1 MSTMLGVIGGG
12 QLGNYFVLAAQKMGY
27 QTAVLDPDPRAPAG
41 VHADRHIIAQ
51 YDDADALRE
60 LAAICSA
67 VTIEFENPPVS
78 SLEFLAQ
85 YVPVRPSPACVAI
98 AQNRREEKQFCESI
112 GLLVAPYEVL
122 ETQADIERICS
133 DGINPSRNPFSTPL
147 LMKTMRLGYDGK
159 GQQKISDFSEI
170 PSLWNN
176 VGNVPCVV
184 EQMITLHAEFS
195 IILAR
200 SADGTIAMFA
210 PTHNVHVDGIL
221 DVSTAPFTGGHGF
234 LQRGELAAI
243 RIAEKLDYVGVL
255 AVEFFV
261 SDDTLFVN
269 ELAPRPHNSGHW
281 TLDAAHTSQ
290 FEQQVRA
297 LVGSALGDPS
307 MTHSATAMVNLLG
320 DRWAD
325 GEPHFDLLQND
336 PRTHLHLYGKNEA
349 RPGRKMGHV
358 TVVGDDVDGVALQAV
373 NIRTSI
379 TRRDDSTNTE
389 V

>member
-12 QLGNYFVLAAQKMGY
+12 QLGSYFVLAAQKMGY
-27 QTAVLDPDPRAPAG
+27 QTAVLDPDPHAPAG

-51 YDDADALRE
+51 YDDTEALRE

-67 VTIEFENPPVS
+67 VTIEFENPPVL

-85 YVPVRPSPACVAI
+85 YIPVRPSPACVAI

-122 ETQADIERICS
+122 ETPADIERICS
-133 DGINPSRNPFSTPL
+133 HGINPSRNPFSTPL
-147 LMKTMRLGYDGK
+147 LMKTTRLGYDGK

-170 PSLWNN
+170 PSLWDN

-195 IILAR
+195 IILSR

-221 DVSTAPFTGGHGF
+221 DISTAPFTGDHGF

-290 FEQQVRA
+290 FEQQVHA

-320 DRWAD
+320 DRWAH
-325 GEPHFDLLQND
+325 GEPHFDLLQNE
-336 PRTHLHLYGKNEA
+336 PHTHLHLYGKNEA

-373 NIRTSI
+373 NIRTAI
-379 TRRDDSTNTE
+379 TQRDDSKTE
-389 V
+389 

>member
-12 QLGNYFVLAAQKMGY
+12 QLGKYFVLAAQKMGY
-27 QTAVLDPDPRAPAG
+27 QAAVLDPDPLAPAG
-41 VHADRHIIAQ
+41 AHADRHLIAQ
-51 YDDADALRE
+51 YDDPEALRE

-85 YVPVRPSPACVAI
+85 YVTVRPSPRSVAI
-98 AQNRREEKQFCESI
+98 AQNRHHEKQFCESI
-112 GLLVAPYEVL
+112 GLFVAPYEL
-122 ETQADIERICS
+122 IETQADIERICS
-133 DGINPSRNPFSTPL
+133 YGINPSPNPFSTPL
-147 LMKTMRLGYDGK
+147 LMKTTRLGYDGK

-170 PSLWNN
+170 SSLWDN

-195 IILAR
+195 IVLAR

-221 DVSTAPFTGGHGF
+221 DVSTAPFVSDHG
-234 LQRGELAAI
+234 LQQRGELAAI
-243 RIAEKLDYVGVL
+243 HIAEKLDYVGVL

-261 SDDTLFVN
+261 SDDKLFVN

-281 TLDAAHTSQ
+281 TIDAAHTSQ

-297 LVGSALGDPS
+297 LVGSELGDPS
-307 MTHSATAMVNLLG
+307 MTHAATAMANLLG
-320 DRWAD
+320 DGWTH
-325 GEPHFDLLQND
+325 GEPQFDLIQNELG
-336 PRTHLHLYGKNEA
+336 THLHLYGKNEA
-349 RPGRKMGHV
+349 RPGRKMGHI
-358 TVVGDDVDGVALQAV
+358 TVVGNDVNGVTIQAV
-373 NIRTSI
+373 NIRNSI
-379 TRRDDSTNTE
+379 TRRDDSKTR
-389 V
+389 

>member
-1 MSTMLGVIGGG
+1 MLGVIGGG

-27 QTAVLDPDPRAPAG
+27 QAAVLDPDPLAPAG
-41 VHADRHIIAQ
+41 AHADRHIIAE
-51 YDDADALRE
+51 YDDTEALRE

-85 YVPVRPSPACVAI
+85 YVTVRPSPRSVAI
-98 AQNRREEKQFCESI
+98 AQNRHHEKQFCESI
-112 GLLVAPYEVL
+112 GLFVAPYEVL

-133 DGINPSRNPFSTPL
+133 HGINPSPNPFSTPL
-147 LMKTMRLGYDGK
+147 LMKTTRLGYDGK

-170 PSLWNN
+170 PSLWDN

-210 PTHNVHVDGIL
+210 PTHNVHIDGIL
-221 DVSTAPFTGGHGF
+221 DVSTAPFVSDHGL

-243 RIAEKLDYVGVL
+243 RIAEELNYVGVL

-297 LVGSALGDPS
+297 LVGSELGDPS
-307 MTHSATAMVNLLG
+307 MTHSATAMANLLG
-320 DRWAD
+320 DRWAH
-325 GEPHFDLLQND
+325 GAPQFDLLQNELG
-336 PRTHLHLYGKNEA
+336 THLHLYGKTEA
-349 RPGRKMGHV
+349 RPGRKMGHI
-358 TVVGDDVDGVALQAV
+358 TVIGDDVSNVAIHAV
-373 NIRTSI
+373 NVRNSV
-379 TRRDDSTNTE
+379 TRRDDSKTQ
-389 V
+389 

>member
-12 QLGNYFVLAAQKMGY
+12 QLGKYFVLAAQKMGY
-27 QTAVLDPDPRAPAG
+27 QAAVLDPDPLAPAG
-41 VHADRHIIAQ
+41 AHADRHLIAQ
-51 YDDADALRE
+51 YDDPEALRE

-85 YVPVRPSPACVAI
+85 YVTVRPSPRSVAI
-98 AQNRREEKQFCESI
+98 AQNRHHEKQFCESL
-112 GLLVAPYEVL
+112 GLFVAPYEVI

-133 DGINPSRNPFSTPL
+133 YGINPSPNPFSTPL
-147 LMKTMRLGYDGK
+147 LMKTTRLGYDGK

-170 PSLWNN
+170 SSLWDN

-195 IILAR
+195 IVLAR

-221 DVSTAPFTGGHGF
+221 DVSTAPFVSDHG
-234 LQRGELAAI
+234 LQQRGELAAI
-243 RIAEKLDYVGVL
+243 HIAEKLDYVGVL

-261 SDDTLFVN
+261 SDDKLFVN

-281 TLDAAHTSQ
+281 TIDAAHTSQ

-297 LVGSALGDPS
+297 LVGSELGDPS
-307 MTHSATAMVNLLG
+307 MTHAATAMANLLG
-320 DRWAD
+320 DRWTH
-325 GEPHFDLLQND
+325 GEPQFDLIQTELG
-336 PRTHLHLYGKNEA
+336 THLHLYGKNEA
-349 RPGRKMGHV
+349 RPGRKMGHI
-358 TVVGDDVDGVALQAV
+358 TVVGNDVNGVTIQAV
-373 NIRTSI
+373 NIRNSI
-379 TRRDDSTNTE
+379 TRRDDSKTR
-389 V
+389 

>member
-27 QTAVLDPDPRAPAG
+27 QTAVLDPDPHAPAAAN
-41 VHADRHIIAQ
+41 ADRHIIAQ

-85 YVPVRPSPACVAI
+85 YVSVRPSPGSVAI
-98 AQNRREEKQFCESI
+98 AQNRRDEKQFCESI
-112 GLLVAPYEVL
+112 GLFVAPYEVL

-133 DGINPSRNPFSTPL
+133 HGINPSPNPFSTPL
-147 LMKTMRLGYDGK
+147 LMKTTRLGYDGK
-159 GQQKISDFSEI
+159 GQQKISNFSEI
-170 PSLWNN
+170 PSLWDN

-184 EQMITLHAEFS
+184 EQMINLHAEFS

-200 SADGTIAMFA
+200 GTDGTIAMFA

-221 DVSTAPFTGGHGF
+221 DVSTAPFTSDHG
-234 LQRGELAAI
+234 LPQRGELAAI

-261 SDDTLFVN
+261 SDDKLFVN

-281 TLDAAHTSQ
+281 TLDAARTSQ
-290 FEQQVRA
+290 FQQQVHA
-297 LVGSALGDPS
+297 LVGSDLGDPS
-307 MTHSATAMVNLLG
+307 MTHSATAMANLLG
-320 DRWAD
+320 DRWTH
-325 GEPHFDLLQND
+325 GEPQFDLLQKD
-336 PRTHLHLYGKNEA
+336 LRTHLHLYGKNEA
-349 RPGRKMGHV
+349 RPGRKMGHL
-358 TVVGDDVDGVALQAV
+358 TVVGDDVNDVAIQAV
-373 NIRTSI
+373 NVRNSI
-379 TRRDDSTNTE
+379 TRRGDSKTG
-389 V
+389 

>member
-1 MSTMLGVIGGG
+1 MLGVIGGG

-27 QTAVLDPDPRAPAG
+27 QTAVLDPDPLAPAG
-41 VHADRHIIAQ
+41 AHADRHLIAQ
-51 YDDADALRE
+51 YDDTEALRE

-85 YVPVRPSPACVAI
+85 YVTVRPSPRSVAI
-98 AQNRREEKQFCESI
+98 AQNRHHEKQFCESI
-112 GLLVAPYEVL
+112 GLFVAPYEVL

-133 DGINPSRNPFSTPL
+133 HGINPSPNPFSTPL
-147 LMKTMRLGYDGK
+147 LMKTTRLGYDGK

-170 PSLWNN
+170 PSLWDN

-210 PTHNVHVDGIL
+210 PTHNVHIDGIL
-221 DVSTAPFTGGHGF
+221 DVSTAPFVSDHGL

-243 RIAEKLDYVGVL
+243 RIAEELNYVGVL

-297 LVGSALGDPS
+297 LVGSELGDPS
-307 MTHSATAMVNLLG
+307 MTHSATAMANLLG
-320 DRWAD
+320 DRWAH
-325 GEPHFDLLQND
+325 GAPQFGLLQNELGN
-336 PRTHLHLYGKNEA
+336 HLHLYGKNEA
-349 RPGRKMGHV
+349 RPGRKMGHI
-358 TVVGDDVDGVALQAV
+358 TVIGDDVNDVAIQAV
-373 NIRTSI
+373 NIRNSI
-379 TRRDDSTNTE
+379 TQRDDSKTR
-389 V
+389 

>member
-1 MSTMLGVIGGG
+1 MLGVIGGG

-27 QTAVLDPDPRAPAG
+27 QTAVLDPDPHAPAG
-41 VHADRHIIAQ
+41 ANADRHIIAQ

-85 YVPVRPSPACVAI
+85 YVSVRPSPGSVAI
-98 AQNRREEKQFCESI
+98 AQNRRDEKQFCESI
-112 GLLVAPYEVL
+112 GLFVAPYEVL

-133 DGINPSRNPFSTPL
+133 HGINPSPSPFSTPL
-147 LMKTMRLGYDGK
+147 LMKTTRLGYDGK

-170 PSLWNN
+170 PSLWDN

-184 EQMITLHAEFS
+184 EQMINLHAEFS

-200 SADGTIAMFA
+200 GTDGNIAMFA

-221 DVSTAPFTGGHGF
+221 DVSTAPFTSDHGL

-261 SDDTLFVN
+261 SDDKLFVN

-290 FEQQVRA
+290 FQQQVHA
-297 LVGSALGDPS
+297 LVGSDLGDPS
-307 MTHSATAMVNLLG
+307 MTHSATAMANLLG
-320 DRWAD
+320 DRWTH
-325 GEPHFDLLQND
+325 GEPQFDLLQKD
-336 PRTHLHLYGKNEA
+336 LRTHLHLYGKNEA
-349 RPGRKMGHV
+349 RPGRKMGHL
-358 TVVGDDVDGVALQAV
+358 TVVGDDVNDVAIQAV
-373 NIRTSI
+373 NVRNSI
-379 TRRDDSTNTE
+379 TRRDDSKTG
-389 V
+389 

>member
-1 MSTMLGVIGGG
+1 MLGVIGGG
-12 QLGNYFVLAAQKMGY
+12 QLGKYFVLAAQKMGY
-27 QTAVLDPDPRAPAG
+27 QAAVLDPDPLAPAG
-41 VHADRHIIAQ
+41 AHADRHLIAQ
-51 YDDADALRE
+51 YDDPEALRE

-85 YVPVRPSPACVAI
+85 YVTVRPSPRSVAI
-98 AQNRREEKQFCESI
+98 AQNRHHEKQFCESL
-112 GLLVAPYEVL
+112 GLFVAPYEVI

-133 DGINPSRNPFSTPL
+133 YGINPSPNPFSTPL
-147 LMKTMRLGYDGK
+147 LMKTTRLGYDGK

-170 PSLWNN
+170 SSLWDN

-195 IILAR
+195 IVLAR

-221 DVSTAPFTGGHGF
+221 DVSTAPFVSDHG
-234 LQRGELAAI
+234 LLRRGELAAM
-243 RIAEKLDYVGVL
+243 RIAEELDYVGVL

-261 SDDTLFVN
+261 SDDKLFVN

-297 LVGSALGDPS
+297 LVGSELGDPS
-307 MTHSATAMVNLLG
+307 MTHSATAMANLLG
-320 DRWAD
+320 DRWAN
-325 GEPHFDLLQND
+325 GAPQFDQLQNELG
-336 PRTHLHLYGKNEA
+336 THLHLYGKNEA
-349 RPGRKMGHV
+349 RPGRKMGHI
-358 TVVGDDVDGVALQAV
+358 TVVGDDVNNVAIHAANV
-373 NIRTSI
+373 RNSV
-379 TRRDDSTNTE
+379 TRRDDSKNR
-389 V
+389 